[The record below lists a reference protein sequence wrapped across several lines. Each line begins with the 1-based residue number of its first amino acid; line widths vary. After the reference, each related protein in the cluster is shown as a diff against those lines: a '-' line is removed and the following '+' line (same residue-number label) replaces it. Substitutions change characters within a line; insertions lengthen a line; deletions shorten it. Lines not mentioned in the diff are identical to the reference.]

1 MDAQAQLLG
10 DEKQQPISLSV
21 GDTITVL
28 LGTAFVACLAMML
41 LSVAAW
47 GLIGLYSSPWR
58 PPAYSVTMDG
68 FSGLEV
74 EDDLPRAFNLTLG
87 IDNLGGSGTVEV
99 CVGGEAVVLYKGVP
113 LAGGHVEDLCVPRK
127 RAANLNIFTAS
138 GGVGLPGVL
147 AELMAS
153 EKRAE
158 GVVRVEV
165 RVVMPKHAR
174 LLPCTAPLDEEGPAR
189 PYPCR
194 VAGLV
199 DESDGVRP
207 DGSGTVPAPV

>member
-1 MDAQAQLLG
+1 MDAQLLG
-10 DEKQQPISLSV
+10 DEKQQPVSLSV
-21 GDTITVL
+21 ADTITVL
-28 LGTAFVACLAMML
+28 LGTAFVVCLALML
-41 LSVAAW
+41 LLVAAW
-47 GLIGLYSSPWR
+47 GLIGLCSPWR

-87 IDNLGGSGTVEV
+87 IDNLALGGSGTVEV
-99 CVGGEAVVLYKGVP
+99 CVGGEAVVLYRGVP

-127 RAANLNIFTAS
+127 RVANLKMVTTSEGI
-138 GGVGLPGVL
+138 GVPGTL
-147 AELMAS
+147 AEVMAG

-158 GVVRVEV
+158 GLVSVEV
-165 RVVMPKHAR
+165 RVIMPKHAR
-174 LLPCTAPLDEEGPAR
+174 LLSCTASLDEEEPAR

-207 DGSGTVPAPV
+207 DGSGTPGFVG